1 MDNNALNLVLYRY
14 YFMIVELHCTSCRL
28 FRLALR
34 GPLLHNERPG
44 AIWLVQY
51 NCYFVSFELQFAT
64 HYLLAPRNGSRKHQG
79 AGHKPVSLR
88 P

>member
-1 MDNNALNLVLYRY
+1 MLQIWCLPLLFHDSRAS
-14 YFMIVELHCTSCRL
+14 LHQLL
-28 FRLALR
+28 FGLALR

-64 HYLLAPRNGSRKHQG
+64 RYLLVLRNGSRKHQG